1 MARTR
6 TAKAPPPPRVDGVA
20 QAAAFRS
27 ELRRF
32 LHATEAVAAEE
43 GLTPERYD
51 LLLMLKA
58 ADEAQEPATVTSLCE
73 LLDLRQQG
81 VTELVKR
88 AIEAGL
94 VLREPS
100 GGDRRVYHLRPSP
113 EGEARL
119 MRVFRAL
126 RADRASFAE
135 SFDRLDL
142 RFRASTDTKPA
153 QGQRTGVARTPRG
166 RPAKNKPAA

>member
-1 MARTR
+1 MARGR
-6 TAKAPPPPRVDGVA
+6 TAKAPPPLEGVA

-32 LHATEAVAAEE
+32 LHATEIVAAQE

-58 ADEAQEPATVTSLCE
+58 AEETNQPATVTTLCE

-88 AIEAGL
+88 AVDAGL
-94 VLREPS
+94 VLRDPS
-100 GGDRRVYHLRPSP
+100 GGDGRVYHLRPSP

-126 RADRASFAE
+126 RADRAAFAE

-142 RFRASTDTKPA
+142 SFRASTETKPP
-153 QGQRTGVARTPRG
+153 GQRTAAVNTRRG
-166 RPAKNKPAA
+166 RTPAKNKPAG